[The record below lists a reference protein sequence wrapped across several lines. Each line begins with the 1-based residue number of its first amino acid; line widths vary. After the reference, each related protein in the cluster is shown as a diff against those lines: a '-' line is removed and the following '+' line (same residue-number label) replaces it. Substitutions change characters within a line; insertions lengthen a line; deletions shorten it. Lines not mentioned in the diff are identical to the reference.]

1 MSNRQVL
8 NERYEVQQQLGK
20 KSGIRTLLARDL
32 VKDELVI
39 VKLLAFGSDF
49 EWDDLKLFE
58 REAQTLKSLS
68 HPSIPRYLDYFEVNS
83 SNYQGF
89 ALIQTYIPAK
99 TLDEY
104 LENGRK
110 FTESEVKEIAKAI
123 LEILVYLHELHP
135 PVIHRDIKPSNIL
148 LGERSGNS
156 VGKVYLVDFGSVQ
169 TILAAETGTR
179 TIVGTYGYMPQE
191 QFGGRTVPASDIYSL
206 GATLI
211 YLITGRQ
218 PADLP
223 QKDFRIQFEQFANV
237 SSKLTYWLKKMI
249 EPSLEKRFTSAKEV
263 LTALENP
270 ENIEIT
276 NLAIALPPGSKIQ
289 VTKNAESLE
298 IIIPALGFQP
308 FIIFIALFIGVWC
321 LIVLGW
327 TIAALAET
335 FPGNIV
341 LVLLTLPFW
350 GAGLAIIY
358 GIVVAY
364 FSPLKININSQ
375 KISLDYYFRQ
385 WKLKKYISAPRENI
399 HQIIYT
405 PKHWHKNSEKDVL
418 EVPPKLVVWV
428 GVKKVE
434 FDLKSVNI
442 KSELELEWLAHEL
455 SDWLD
460 IPMSIEPDSEKRFI
474 SAQAAE
480 KSLENPENTNISNLN
495 NLAIAKPAGSNIKI
509 IKNNDFLDITIPTG
523 GFNGVM
529 VFSILFAVA
538 CNVGGYSFLTS
549 GFSLIFSNHFLL
561 FLFLLPFLGI
571 DLWLIYGI
579 FYGIFGKL
587 NIRIDQKTI
596 TTTHKFGRLKIPRS
610 SSARNN
616 INKITY
622 NREYFTIDS
631 DGDRVNRGPRLVIWV
646 GVKNFEFTVDHITI
660 QSQVELEWIA
670 KELSEWLD
678 IPIMT
683 E

>member
-1 MSNRQVL
+1 MSSKQVL
-8 NERYEVQQQLGK
+8 NERYQVEQQLSK
-20 KSGIRTLLARDL
+20 KLGRRTLLARDL
-32 VKDELVI
+32 FKDELVI
-39 VKLLAFGSDF
+39 VKLLTFSSDF

-68 HPSIPRYLDYFEVNS
+68 HPSIPRYLDYFEVKS
-83 SNYQGF
+83 SNDHGF

-110 FTESEVKEIAKAI
+110 FTESEVKEIAKSS

-156 VGKVYLVDFGSVQ
+156 VGKVHLVDFGSVQ

-179 TIVGTYGYMPQE
+179 TIVGTYGYMPPE

-211 YLITGRQ
+211 YLITGTQ

-223 QKDFRIQFEQFANV
+223 QKDFRIQFEQFVDVN
-237 SSKLTYWLKKMI
+237 SQLTYWLKKMI
-249 EPSLEKRFTSAKEV
+249 EPTLEKRFTSAREV

-270 ENIEIT
+270 ENIQVV
-276 NLAIALPPGSKIQ
+276 NLAIAQPPGSKIQ
-289 VTKNAESLE
+289 VKKNAESLE
-298 IIIPALGFQP
+298 IIIPARGFQP
-308 FIIFIALFIGVWC
+308 FIIFIALFLGAWF
-321 LIVLGW
+321 LILLFW
-327 TIAALAET
+327 TIATLAET
-335 FPGNIV
+335 FPGNIF
-341 LVLLTLPFW
+341 LICLTLPFW
-350 GAGLAIIY
+350 CAGLAAIY
-358 GIVVAY
+358 GIVVDY
-364 FSPLKININSQ
+364 FSRLKIKINSQ

-385 WKLKKYISAPRENI
+385 WKLKKHISDSRENI

-405 PKHWHKNSEKDVL
+405 PKHWEKSSEKDVL

-460 IPMSIEPDSEKRFI
+460 IPMSIEPDSEKRFM

-480 KSLENPENTNISNLN
+480 KSLEKLENSNISNLN
-495 NLAIAKPAGSNIKI
+495 NLAIAKPAGSKIQI
-509 IKNNDFLDITIPTG
+509 IKNDDFLDITIPTE

-529 VFSILFAVA
+529 VFATLFAVM

-549 GFSLIFSNHFLL
+549 GFHLIFANNFLF

-571 DLWLIYGI
+571 DLLLIYGI
-579 FYGIFGKL
+579 LYGIFGKL
-587 NIRIDQKTI
+587 NIRIDQQKI
-596 TTTHKFGRLKIPRS
+596 AMSHKFGKLKIPRR

-616 INKITY
+616 INKIIY
-622 NREYFTIDS
+622 NPHYFTVDS
-631 DGDRVNRGPRLVIWV
+631 DGDRVNRGPRLVICV
-646 GVKNFEFTVDHITI
+646 GVKNFEFDVDHVTI